1 MPLSGLCQ
9 IHRYLYLTVFNS
21 GLFNKCVDT
30 VLNLNK
36 VYFVSTL
43 LGVKY
48 NKTLKASLY
57 EI

>member
-1 MPLSGLCQ
+1 MPLPGLCQ
-9 IHRYLYLTVFNS
+9 IHRYLTVFNT

-30 VLNLNK
+30 ILNLNE

-48 NKTLKASLY
+48 NKTFKASLY

>member
-1 MPLSGLCQ
+1 MLLPGLCQ
-9 IHRYLYLTVFNS
+9 IHRYLTVFNT
-21 GLFNKCVDT
+21 GLFNKCVDR

-43 LGVKY
+43 LSVKY